1 MTRITDLIGKAL
13 LNRYIVGGFV
23 LVIVLFTLA
32 VDIMGLVH
40 PCPYCRTQRFALG
53 VLSLIL
59 LSPWRG
65 ALIARFFAVL
75 IGFYGLVVGV
85 MQNFNHVKTINR
97 GEFDWAAMTFDHP
110 LILSAL
116 AVTALVWLL
125 FLILGLPRLLA
136 ASKQAAP
143 AAGHPNPNV

>member
-1 MTRITDLIGKAL
+1 MNRMTGLIGKAL

-23 LVIVLFTLA
+23 LIVVLFTLT
-32 VDIMGLVH
+32 VDVMGLVH

-59 LSPWRG
+59 LSPWRE
-65 ALIARFFAVL
+65 ALFLRFVAAL

-97 GEFDWAAMTFDHP
+97 GEFDWPAMTFDHP
-110 LILSAL
+110 LILSSL

-125 FLILGLPRLLA
+125 FLILDLPKLLA
-136 ASKQAAP
+136 AAK
-143 AAGHPNPNV
+143 

>member
-1 MTRITDLIGKAL
+1 MKRIVDLAGKAL

-23 LVIVLFTLA
+23 LVIVLFTLT

-40 PCPYCRTQRFALG
+40 PCPYCRAQRFALG

-59 LSPWRG
+59 LSPWREAMLLRFVA
-65 ALIARFFAVL
+65 ALV
-75 IGFYGLVVGV
+75 GFYGLVVGV
-85 MQNFNHVKTINR
+85 MQNFNHVRAINR

-110 LILSAL
+110 LILSSL

-125 FLILGLPRLLA
+125 FLILGLAGPRA
-136 ASKQAAP
+136 AE
-143 AAGHPNPNV
+143 